1 MSASIALL
9 KRSQRCI
16 SPIGRRTPFGGVSV
30 LRRTPATCRI
40 AGNVVLLA
48 AAHIYT
54 LKHGS
59 HTLCSSEP
67 PVLIRDDIEPEFLIS
82 DTDDKTV
89 ASRALKWLE
98 GIIRKCY
105 DVVMVTFRATEIS
118 LYLSPLLILTP
129 TSMLISGLGFNFFS
143 EMTWRYTLYAVQHL
157 GPSSVKLCQW
167 MATRRDLFPSHI
179 CDRLSVL
186 HDKAFPHS
194 WHHTVATLKEAFG
207 DDYQENGLLIKEEDI
222 LGCGSAAQVY
232 QGVLMQ
238 RDKRGNEVERPV
250 AVKVLHP
257 NIKRN
262 VHRDIWLME
271 AVAGLVHSIP
281 LERIRMLNLPR
292 ATRTFVDIL
301 RRQTDLGIEAQNLRQ
316 FRANFYENDDHESR
330 SEIIFPRPMEGWV
343 HEKVLV
349 EELAQNAHP
358 IATSLTDDSL
368 EGHKTRRQ
376 LGKQLCRAF
385 FKMIFWHNFIH
396 CDLHPGN
403 VQVKRLEKEEQRT
416 TFFGRGLQN
425 KIVLLDA
432 GIAFSLDPNDQRNL
446 RDLFRAVV
454 LNDGETAGRLM
465 VERAKY
471 ERCSEMEGGIEA
483 FAAEMQS
490 IVEEFHN
497 RRKGGGLTFGSVRI
511 GSLLNRVLDVC
522 RIYGVEIDPNMSA
535 VVVSCLVVEGLVRS
549 LDPNLNLIDAA
560 IPFVIGIGGV

>member
-1 MSASIALL
+1 
-9 KRSQRCI
+9 
-16 SPIGRRTPFGGVSV
+16 
-30 LRRTPATCRI
+30 
-40 AGNVVLLA
+40 
-48 AAHIYT
+48 
-54 LKHGS
+54 
-59 HTLCSSEP
+59 
-67 PVLIRDDIEPEFLIS
+67 
-82 DTDDKTV
+82 
-89 ASRALKWLE
+89 
-98 GIIRKCY
+98 
-105 DVVMVTFRATEIS
+105 MVTLRATEIS
-118 LYLSPLLILTP
+118 LCLSPLLILTP

-232 QGVLMQ
+232 QAVLKQ

-257 NIKRN
+257 NLKRN

-271 AVAGLVHSIP
+271 AVAGLMHSIP

-292 ATRTFVDIL
+292 ATQTFVDIL

-316 FRANFYENDDHESR
+316 FRANFYEDDDHESR
-330 SEIIFPRPMEGWV
+330 SEIIFPRPMDGWV

-376 LGKQLCRAF
+376 L
-385 FKMIFWHNFIH
+385 
-396 CDLHPGN
+396 GN